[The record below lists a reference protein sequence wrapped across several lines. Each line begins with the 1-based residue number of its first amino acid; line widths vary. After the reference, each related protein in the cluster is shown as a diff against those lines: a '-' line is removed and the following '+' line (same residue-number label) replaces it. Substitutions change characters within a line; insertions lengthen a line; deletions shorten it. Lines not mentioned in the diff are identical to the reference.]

1 MRICAYLILVLFAS
15 FLQAG
20 EASDPSG
27 HPGGVVRL
35 DLGPAGAAPEAR
47 YQGARVLVRE
57 WQGRWEALLGIPLDT
72 PPGWSGIEVK
82 GPDGSPRVVPFA
94 VEPHEYPVQHLRL
107 TNRRMVNP
115 DPEDLVRFE
124 RERKEQDAAKARW
137 RDLAVA
143 SVRLSLPARGRQ
155 SSAFGLR
162 RFFNGEARAPHR
174 GLDLA
179 VPAGTVVSAPAAGEV
194 TLVGDYFFNGK
205 TVFIDHGQ
213 GLISMLCHL
222 SQIDVKVGDQVAAG
236 RRVAL
241 SGATGRATG
250 PHLHWSVFLNE
261 TAVDPEALLAID

>member
-1 MRICAYLILVLFAS
+1 MRICAYLILVLFAP
-15 FLQAG
+15 FVQAAG
-20 EASDPSG
+20 ASDPIG
-27 HPGGVVRL
+27 HPGGIVML
-35 DLGPAGAAPEAR
+35 DLGPASAPPEVR
-47 YQGARVLVRE
+47 FQGSRVLVRP
-57 WQGRWEALLGIPLDT
+57 QRGRWQALLGIPLDT
-72 PPGWSGIEVK
+72 PPGWSDVEVR
-82 GPDGSPRVVPFA
+82 GPEGSPRVLPFA
-94 VEPHEYPVQHLRL
+94 VEPHEYPEQHLRL

-115 DPEDLVRFE
+115 DPEDLARYE
-124 RERKEQDAAKARW
+124 RERLAQDAAKANW
-137 RDLAVA
+137 QELALT
-143 SVRLSLPARGRQ
+143 SVRLSLPARGRR

-179 VPAGTVVSAPAAGEV
+179 VPAGTVVRAPAAGEI

-222 SQIDVKVGDQVAAG
+222 SRIDVKVGDQVAAG
-236 RRVAL
+236 RQVAL

-261 TAVDPEALLAID
+261 TAVDPEALLAAD